1 MTRPDGSQ
9 LTVIPFKWRD
19 TVFLGAGANYKPS
32 DAWKIRT
39 GVAYDPAVSND
50 ETRTPR
56 LPDQRRWVVT
66 VGARYTASKS
76 DSLDFAYV
84 HDFIKDGSVN
94 NTVTGVPGAL
104 VGSFK
109 SSADVLSV
117 QYNHQF

>member
-9 LTVIPFKWRD
+9 LTAFPFKWRS

-32 DAWKIRT
+32 EAWKIRA
-39 GVAYDPAVSND
+39 GLAYDPAVSND

-56 LPDQRRWVVT
+56 LPDQRRVIVS
-66 VGARYTASKS
+66 VGARYTASRN
-76 DSLDFAYV
+76 DSLDLAYV
-84 HDFIKDGSVN
+84 HDFVKDASVN
-94 NTVTGVPGAL
+94 NTAPPAPGNL

-109 SSADVLSV
+109 TSADVLSV